1 MFEIKNKTFKSSLVF
16 QMTQFN
22 WFGFILVISAAAT
35 GGLRWTLSQMLTQK
49 QELGL
54 GNPMDFLFHLQ
65 PAMVFGMLPLLCGAY
80 QMSFLDQFLTFFNA
94 LDLRN
99 YIGLSSLCSLINQEL
114 LQLILNVNLKNDV

>member
-65 PAMVFGMLPLLCGAY
+65 PAMVFGMLPLLCRAY
-80 QMSFLDQFLTFFNA
+80 QMSFLDQLVTCPVFQSPSQKQKAIFKKSFEK
-94 LDLRN
+94 
-99 YIGLSSLCSLINQEL
+99 S
-114 LQLILNVNLKNDV
+114 